1 MGARDVAFLLDGVAE
16 GNAVR
21 RGAGGEHH
29 LDLGDRGGVEAGAE
43 RGEELENFRRR
54 IGLHGVE
61 HARVRQRLGEGQI
74 VVADD
79 VEIDDEARTIITAV
93 AQKLADALGHGAL
106 PSYSSRGGPTAHC
119 DAGFEPCRQR
129 AMGTR

>member
-1 MGARDVAFLLDGVAE
+1 MGTRDVAFLLDGVAE
-16 GNAVR
+16 GNAIR
-21 RGAGGEHH
+21 RSAGGEHH
-29 LDLGDRGGVEAGAE
+29 LDFGNRGRIETGAE
-43 RGEELENFRRR
+43 PSEEPENFRRR

-61 HARVRQRLGEGQI
+61 HTRVRQRLGEGQI
-74 VVADD
+74 VVAND

-129 AMGTR
+129 ALGTR